1 MASLP
6 AQAAAAA
13 TPAKTLQVQHP
24 VLAPRPSSHLPTVRR
39 VGPVIAAQATA
50 KTRALAMT
58 SLDTPLQVV
67 MLQIQDT
74 LPQTAALLPKFSV
87 LPVLMPSVAEQHGAP
102 SVPVD
107 RIVLAARPRRAAPPL
122 ARCPPKVIHSVQPY
136 QMATKSLQEPART
149 RLHSLRVSLESTEP
163 QPVELAR
170 HALSARSVMR
180 HQHQAAAPVHTRRLA
195 GQAVPPF
202 LMAVSKAPRQG
213 DSLLAL
219 AQMSTT
225 TLRLVNARATAHPTP
240 SATLLLVPSQ
250 SASWVST

>member
-1 MASLP
+1 
-6 AQAAAAA
+6 
-13 TPAKTLQVQHP
+13 
-24 VLAPRPSSHLPTVRR
+24 
-39 VGPVIAAQATA
+39 
-50 KTRALAMT
+50 
-58 SLDTPLQVV
+58 
-67 MLQIQDT
+67 
-74 LPQTAALLPKFSV
+74 
-87 LPVLMPSVAEQHGAP
+87 
-102 SVPVD
+102 
-107 RIVLAARPRRAAPPL
+107 
-122 ARCPPKVIHSVQPY
+122 
-136 QMATKSLQEPART
+136 
-149 RLHSLRVSLESTEP
+149 
-163 QPVELAR
+163 
-170 HALSARSVMR
+170 MR